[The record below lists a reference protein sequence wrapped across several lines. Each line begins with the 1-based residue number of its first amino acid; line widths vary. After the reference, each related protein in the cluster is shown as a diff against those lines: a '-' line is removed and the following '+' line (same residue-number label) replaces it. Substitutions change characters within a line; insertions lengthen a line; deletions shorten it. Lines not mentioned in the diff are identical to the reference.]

1 MRQAKTMSDLIYCV
15 RFIRRDGAKPAKE
28 DYYYWNRADAES
40 HLQMFKDDDPDYAE
54 MYDRI
59 QLVVIHGQMSMVS
72 QEIRF
77 R

>member
-1 MRQAKTMSDLIYCV
+1 MKDLIYCV
-15 RFIRRDGAKPAKE
+15 RFIRRDGAKPAEE

-40 HLQMFKDDDPDYAE
+40 HLQMFKDDDPDFAE

-59 QLVVIHGQMSMVS
+59 QLVVIKHQMSMVS

-77 R
+77 

>member
-1 MRQAKTMSDLIYCV
+1 MDKRYCV
-15 RFIRRDGAKPAKE
+15 RFIRRDGAKPSE
-28 DYYYWNRADAES
+28 ENYYYWNRTDAES

-59 QLVVIHGQMSMVS
+59 QLVVISRQMSMVA

-77 R
+77 

>member
-1 MRQAKTMSDLIYCV
+1 MMSDLRYCV
-15 RFIRRDGAKPAKE
+15 RFIRKDHAKPAE
-28 DYYYWNRADAES
+28 ENYYYWNRADAES

-59 QLVVIHGQMSMVS
+59 QLVVIRGQMYIVS
-72 QEIRF
+72 QEIIF

>member
-1 MRQAKTMSDLIYCV
+1 MMSDLIYCV
-15 RFIRRDGAKPAKE
+15 RFIRRDGAKPAEE

-40 HLQMFKDDDPDYAE
+40 HLQMFKDDDPDFAE

-59 QLVVIHGQMSMVS
+59 QLVVIKRQMSMVS

>member
-1 MRQAKTMSDLIYCV
+1 MMSDLIYCV
-15 RFIRRDGAKPAKE
+15 RFIRRDGAKPAEE

-40 HLQMFKDDDPDYAE
+40 HLQMFKDDDPDFAE

-59 QLVVIHGQMSMVS
+59 QLVVIKRQMSMVS

-77 R
+77 